1 MLMSSVAASLPVRVP
16 VVRPPLSRTALTV
29 VCAMM
34 CLMWCEATVA
44 HAMSL
49 LNDQDKVA
57 EEAKKLLAKVA
68 ETHKGLASY
77 RATLQLGSS
86 VFSIPNAEIAVCVK
100 DKTRMA
106 VTIKTADG
114 EWRGFYNA
122 DGLFTYST
130 KDAKRYVQHPIPDEE
145 ELTIEKLCGLAEL
158 RGLYFA
164 LDVWSGSN
172 PAETLARNTVDVAV
186 ERVPDKPITTVTFNL
201 MNPDGRITFT
211 VDHERNWLKAV
222 QSEVR
227 PGRSVPLRFTEVVTA
242 FEPTATDAD
251 VAFTPPAN
259 AERFEIPAPPGKY
272 DRALRPGAS
281 PFAFR
286 AKDMDGKP
294 VSLDDYKGR
303 VLLIDFWATW
313 CGPCVAEIPTL
324 RAVYEKYKAQGFEV
338 LSISLDDED
347 TQAGV
352 PAFIKKNKMTWRHI
366 CDGQGWETP
375 IAQRYGVKAI
385 PFTVLVGRDGK
396 IAAVNIR
403 GEALEPAVKA
413 ALAK

>member
-1 MLMSSVAASLPVRVP
+1 MFSSPVAASLPAGRT
-16 VVRPPLSRTALTV
+16 VVRLRRFLT
-29 VCAMM
+29 CSLLWL
-34 CLMWCEATVA
+34 CLMGCGAAYAAPPSDET
-44 HAMSL
+44 
-49 LNDQDKVA
+49 DKTT
-57 EEAKKLLAKVA
+57 EEAKKLLAKVV

-77 RATLQLGSS
+77 RATLQLSSS
-86 VFSIPNAEIAVCVK
+86 VFSAPNAEIAVCVK

-106 VTIKTADG
+106 VTVKTADG
-114 EWRGFYNA
+114 EWRGFRNP

-130 KDAKRYVQHPIPDEE
+130 KDAKRYVQHPAPDDD
-145 ELTIEKLCGLAEL
+145 ELTVEKLCGMAEL
-158 RGLYFA
+158 RGLYFV
-164 LDVWSGSN
+164 LDVWSGAN
-172 PAETLARNTVDVAV
+172 PAEMLARNTAEITL
-186 ERVPDKPITTVTFNL
+186 ERTPDKPTTTVIFNL
-201 MNPDGRITFT
+201 MNPEGRIAFT
-211 VDHERNWLKAV
+211 IDHERNWLKAV

-227 PGRSVPLRFTEVVTA
+227 PGRSAPVRFTEVVTA
-242 FEPTATDAD
+242 FEPTASDAD
-251 VAFTPPAN
+251 VAFAPPSG

-272 DRALRPGAS
+272 DRALKPGAA

-286 AKDMDGKP
+286 AKDMDGKA
-294 VSLDDYKGR
+294 VSLDDYRGR

-352 PAFIKKNKMTWRHI
+352 PAFIKKNNMTWRHI

-385 PFTVLVGRDGK
+385 PFTLLVGRDGR
-396 IAAVNIR
+396 IAAVNLR
-403 GEALEPAVKA
+403 GEALEPAVKE